1 MPKKPI
7 PFPGCIGD
15 VVINAATADDTG
27 LTTDLSAGQVHLK
40 LSRIGKRADVR
51 AWPIRD
57 TVISR
62 WYHGRLVKRKVKA
75 DSFPLTG
82 SYKTDTDHGTVYVHL
97 DFDNPAGIPTATW
110 LLTAA
115 DYTWEVYCPVDVA

>member
-1 MPKKPI
+1 MTNIEP
-7 PFPGCIGD
+7 
-15 VVINAATADDTG
+15 DT

-40 LSRIGKRADVR
+40 ISRIGKRADVR

-57 TVISR
+57 TVILR
-62 WYHGRLVKRKVKA
+62 EYHGRTVKRKVKA
-75 DSFPLTG
+75 NSAPLTG
-82 SYKTDTDHGTVYVHL
+82 SYKMDTGHGGVYVHL

-110 LLTAA
+110 FLTAA